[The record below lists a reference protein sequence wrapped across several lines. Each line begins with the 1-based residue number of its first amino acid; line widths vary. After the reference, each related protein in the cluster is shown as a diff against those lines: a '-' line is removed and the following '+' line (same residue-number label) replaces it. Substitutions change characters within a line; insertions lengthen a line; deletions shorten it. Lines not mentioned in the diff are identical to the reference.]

1 MKIEILDD
9 ESFEIVFGWLMYVM
23 RMEMC
28 MVLGMENKYLGVVLE
43 MCDLNQFFVSELMF
57 YIYFWR
63 V

>member
-9 ESFEIVFGWLMYVM
+9 ESIEIVFGWLMYVM

-28 MVLGMENKYLGVVLE
+28 MVLGMENKYPGVVLQ

-57 YIYFWR
+57 YIYY
-63 V
+63 